1 MCRVSLLNIFIFS
14 FPRLIKRKKKEFQEI
29 NTKLGFAASRKYLQN
44 KFNCF
49 SNRRLFKSRG
59 TEVFYGYC
67 RKTYLI
73 PGWNNI
79 EVNKKAF
86 THRSR
91 ALFQL
96 ILGPF
101 RYQRSFLAEVCG
113 PGKVNDSTRVP
124 CCVNPARRKQ
134 RIFERVMIFADTPR
148 RMREALSW
156 WSALKAHGIEE
167 FFE

>member
-14 FPRLIKRKKKEFQEI
+14 FPRLIKKKKELQEI

-44 KFNCF
+44 KFNRF

-67 RKTYLI
+67 RKAYLI

-79 EVNKKAF
+79 EPNKKAF

-101 RYQRSFLAEVCG
+101 RYQRSFLTEVCG

-124 CCVNPARRKQ
+124 CCVNPA